1 MNSLD
6 PVPAIPRWSFL
17 TVLIMIALLTPFDS
31 GIISAIPESP
41 GQQRGDLMALFRI
54 LGYLPTWVGISLLL
68 LVAQS
73 NTDRPRLPSHTKSLL
88 LTPMISGALSEAL
101 KPIFRRPDPVPGLVD
116 TWQRAPFG
124 PEWWDGTDF
133 CFPSGHSA
141 VAFGAAIS
149 ISRHWPGTP
158 PWIFLAAAGC
168 AATRILEHGHYPT
181 DVLASLLIALW
192 VSQRLEPV
200 IRD

>member
-68 LVAQS
+68 LV
-73 NTDRPRLPSHTKSLL
+73 
-88 LTPMISGALSEAL
+88 
-101 KPIFRRPDPVPGLVD
+101 V
-116 TWQRAPFG
+116 
-124 PEWWDGTDF
+124 
-133 CFPSGHSA
+133 
-141 VAFGAAIS
+141 
-149 ISRHWPGTP
+149 
-158 PWIFLAAAGC
+158 
-168 AATRILEHGHYPT
+168 TR
-181 DVLASLLIALW
+181 
-192 VSQRLEPV
+192 
-200 IRD
+200 